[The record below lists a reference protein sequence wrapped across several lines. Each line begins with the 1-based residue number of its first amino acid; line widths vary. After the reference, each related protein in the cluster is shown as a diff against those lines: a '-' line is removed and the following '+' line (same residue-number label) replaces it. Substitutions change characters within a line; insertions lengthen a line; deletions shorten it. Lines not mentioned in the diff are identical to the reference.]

1 MKKIDEI
8 ELYRIITVKFLP
20 ATNKRKARVKLT
32 EKKDGFNIYKTVSK
46 TLQYKINEG
55 GHIEQAYNY
64 LLQQGFNVTG
74 RAYNTKEFYFIC
86 ERNLNNTINNYKEKR
101 YKNPTI

>member
-1 MKKIDEI
+1 MKKINEI

-20 ATNKRKARVKLT
+20 MNNTKKARIKLT
-32 EKKDGFNIYKTVSK
+32 EKKDGNNISNTVTK
-46 TLQYKINEG
+46 ILNYDMYGGQYT
-55 GHIEQAYNY
+55 EQAYNY
-64 LLQQGFNVTG
+64 LSQQGFNVTG

-86 ERNLNNTINNYKEKR
+86 KRNLNNTINNHKEKR